1 MEAGTRVFSD
11 ATQSSPSGCK
21 KLGKH
26 GSRKGAVRQWALQN
40 DEKNQQG
47 GHSIYQRRYAWNEK
61 NLLKESSDGRHTVY
75 YRYGADGQRALKSS
89 GQSETL
95 YFNTMWSWIHN
106 SSAYNTDREIK
117 HIYLGSERL
126 VTRTNGAGSD
136 GHTSTADA
144 CTYYYHSDHLGSAH
158 LITDYKGDEY
168 ERVEYTP
175 YGEYRIE
182 KSHAAG
188 IMKSLFFTSFAE
200 QNSVSN
206 RKVAS
211 FTGKERD
218 EARTIAGV
226 LCVGLYYYGARYL
239 DPKTSRWLS
248 TDPALGEYM
257 AGSNAGVG
265 GIYNQVN
272 FNLYHYAG
280 NNPIKYTDPTGM
292 WVDNEDGTYTAEK
305 DDTLWGLAQ
314 EIFGDGSRWEE
325 FGYEGDPTKLQ
336 VGDTVG
342 RNQAQ
347 RNNNISF
354 APVYD
359 NYGTF
364 LGYGAEAEERKVA
377 LQNAPSLNVSL
388 SFGGS
393 VVLLQGNLGFEAS
406 QNYSG
411 NINLKPEA
419 NADIGIF
426 MPGIGATA
434 SLGISFHG
442 NVGIE
447 NHKLS
452 LNLLG
457 FGGAIAFSE
466 KGLTTFN
473 LSIST
478 NVGNKGNNSDMG
490 IGYNLFKR

>member
-218 EARTIAGV
+218 EET
-226 LCVGLYYYGARYL
+226 GLYYYGARYL

-248 TDPALGEYM
+248 ADPALGEYIPM
-257 AGSNAGVG
+257 APVDDEAKKHNRNLPGMG
-265 GIYNQVN
+265 GIYNTVN
-272 FNLYHYAG
+272 MHLYHYAG
-280 NNPIKYTDPTGM
+280 NNPIKYVDPDGRVIAELAMTRLIIEVGKAETQIIGAIYDFISQYKKMKDENVIGNDHYNHAMANSRATLRGKYGKMTAQILSFVREVTD
-292 WVDNEDGTYTAEK
+292 VLRK
-305 DDTLWGLAQ
+305 
-314 EIFGDGSRWEE
+314 
-325 FGYEGDPTKLQ
+325 
-336 VGDTVG
+336 GDTDMDIREDNIANRYG
-342 RNQAQ
+342 RE
-347 RNNNISF
+347 IK
-354 APVYD
+354 P
-359 NYGTF
+359 G
-364 LGYGAEAEERKVA
+364 E
-377 LQNAPSLNVSL
+377 
-388 SFGGS
+388 
-393 VVLLQGNLGFEAS
+393 
-406 QNYSG
+406 
-411 NINLKPEA
+411 KPEEH
-419 NADIGIF
+419 NAIFDTRQGGQRADLEGIASKAT
-426 MPGIGATA
+426 PKTA
-434 SLGISFHG
+434 SEFLKSYFTRD
-442 NVGIE
+442 VY
-447 NHKLS
+447 
-452 LNLLG
+452 
-457 FGGAIAFSE
+457 E
-466 KGLTTFN
+466 K
-473 LSIST
+473 
-478 NVGNKGNNSDMG
+478 
-490 IGYNLFKR
+490 